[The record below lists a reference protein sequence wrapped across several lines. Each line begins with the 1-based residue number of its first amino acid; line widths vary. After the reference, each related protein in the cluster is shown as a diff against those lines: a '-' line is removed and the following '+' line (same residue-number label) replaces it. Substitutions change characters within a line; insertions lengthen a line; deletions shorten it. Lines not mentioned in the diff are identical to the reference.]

1 VTLDARLAIAEEI
14 ISPHQL
20 NGRVAIDAIREA
32 RQALKDVLLPGW
44 FCQATMPDGK
54 KCLVWTG
61 TEKGATSCRA
71 CGASR

>member
-44 FCQATMPDGK
+44 FCSCGI
-54 KCLVWTG
+54 WTG
-61 TEKGATSCRA
+61 SSKGATSCRA
-71 CGASR
+71 CGKER

>member
-1 VTLDARLAIAEEI
+1 MTLDARLAIAEEI

-44 FCQATMPDGK
+44 FCEA
-54 KCLVWTG
+54 CRVWTG
-61 TEKGATSCRA
+61 TEKGATACRA
-71 CGASR
+71 CGKDRTR